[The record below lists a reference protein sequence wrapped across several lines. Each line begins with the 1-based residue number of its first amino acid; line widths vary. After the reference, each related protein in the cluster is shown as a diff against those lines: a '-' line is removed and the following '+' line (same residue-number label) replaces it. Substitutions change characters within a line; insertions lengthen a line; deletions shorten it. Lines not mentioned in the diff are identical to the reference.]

1 MESEQYYAQ
10 NQFLN
15 NALDR
20 LRQNYFAKREK
31 IETLYDIETLKRKV
45 KAIKE
50 TSVQDMD
57 GNLEQFIKILQK
69 RKIEVFL
76 AENKEDAQSYILT
89 VLKSNAVEKVVKS
102 KSLTTEEI
110 ELNHFLDNLAFDVKE
125 TDLGEWLV
133 QINNEPPTHMT
144 APAIH
149 MPKEKINGLL
159 NRVFKENIPLDIK
172 KMVDFSKE
180 KIRKDFYDAQCGII
194 GANAASVESGSFFIV
209 SNEGNVQNVIRQKI
223 LICVIGIDKIVES
236 DSDAFEILKLLPK
249 AATGQIT
256 TSYIDVLKKPFGK
269 FYVVLVDNGRSKLR
283 QNEQYKE
290 ILNCI
295 RCGACQNAC
304 PVYTTVGGGF
314 FRGKTYAGPIGI
326 LLSYATQD
334 TPDIREYA
342 NLCIGCMACDEICSS
357 KINLQKMILS
367 IKAENTKTTPG
378 IKGLIIKHLENH
390 YPLLRI
396 GALLSHFLFKNE
408 LKTNIKFID
417 ESLGVDYRPL
427 PGIKPSFDM
436 IKSGDSSLCLFAGCS
451 TNFLYT
457 NIGEDAL
464 SVAKKLGLKL
474 KVIKQKACCGAPAW
488 YNGEKNS
495 AKKAASVN
503 IDYLLSLNCDKIL
516 FLDPHCAHMIER
528 DYLLLSEN
536 KEAEE
541 LSSKVVCAGAFFVDF
556 ILKNNIKTDRLGS
569 FVGYHH
575 PCHLKRGLNY
585 SQMLHDFLLD
595 NEPNFIEIDDADRCC
610 GFAGSYSI
618 MHPHISKKLL
628 EDKVDNISKAGLQSL
643 VTACPGCMMQIG
655 GGIKV
660 SGMNI
665 ELLHFV
671 SYLDKIL
678 INS

>member
-1 MESEQYYAQ
+1 MESEKDYAQ
-10 NQFLN
+10 NRFLDD
-15 NALDR
+15 ALER

-31 IETLYDIETLKRKV
+31 IEALYDIETLKKRV
-45 KAIKE
+45 KAVKE
-50 TSVQDMD
+50 TSAQHMND
-57 GNLEQFIKILQK
+57 NLEQFIKILQK
-69 RKIEVFL
+69 RDIEVFL
-76 AENKEDAQSYILT
+76 AEDKKDALSAVLTILT
-89 VLKSNAVEKVVKS
+89 SNAVKKIVKS

-110 ELNHFLDNLAFDVKE
+110 ELNRFLDKQGFDVKE

-149 MPKEKINGLL
+149 MPKEKIKELL
-159 NRVFKENIPLDIK
+159 NRVFDENIPLDVK

-180 KIRKDFYDAQCGII
+180 KIRKEFYDAQCGII
-194 GANAASVESGSFFIV
+194 GSNVASLESGSFFIV

-223 LICVIGIDKIVES
+223 VICVIGIDKIVES
-236 DSDAFEILKLLPK
+236 DSDAFEIMKLLPK

-256 TSYIDVLKKPFGK
+256 TSYIDILKKPFGK
-269 FYVVLVDNGRSKLR
+269 FYVVFVDNGRSELKQSR
-283 QNEQYKE
+283 QYKE

-314 FRGKTYAGPIGI
+314 FRGKIYAGPIGI
-326 LLSYATQD
+326 LLSYATKD
-334 TPDIREYA
+334 TPNIREYA

-357 KINLQKMILS
+357 RINLQEMILS

-378 IKGLIIKHLENH
+378 IKGLIIKHLENY
-390 YPLLRI
+390 YPLLRM

-417 ESLGVDYRPL
+417 EALGVDYRPL
-427 PGIKPSFDM
+427 PGIKPSFD
-436 IKSGDSSLCLFAGCS
+436 IVKSDDSSLCLFAGCS

-464 SVAKKLGLKL
+464 SVSRKLGLKL
-474 KVIKQKACCGAPAW
+474 RVIKQKACCGAPAW

-495 AKKAASVN
+495 AKKAAAIN
-503 IDYLLSLNCDKIL
+503 IDYLLSLNCDKLL
-516 FLDPHCAHMIER
+516 FLDPHCAHMIKR

-536 KEAEE
+536 RKAEM
-541 LSSKVVCAGAFFVDF
+541 LSSKVVCAGAFFIDF
-556 ILKNNIKTDRLGS
+556 ILKNNIKTKRLGS
-569 FVGYHH
+569 FLGYHH

-585 SQMLHDFLLD
+585 SQILHDFLLN
-595 NEPNFIEIDDADRCC
+595 NEPNFVELSDADRCC

-628 EDKVDNISKAGLQSL
+628 KKKIDSISKAGLQSL

-660 SGMNI
+660 AGINI

-678 INS
+678 TNS